1 MFRKG
6 EKVRLARE
14 VSTFF
19 VNPDHEYAGIDY
31 EEYARIHEPL
41 LLRAGIVAQF
51 ESYLKKVEGLAVV
64 TPWNAETET
73 CGILLGWRDFYRVDV
88 PTDALR
94 ACAATEPLTP
104 LAACAEGL
112 PANHHFRTADKPET

>member
-6 EKVRLARE
+6 DRVRLVRE

-19 VNPDHEYAGIDY
+19 VNPGREYPGIDY
-31 EEYARIHEPL
+31 QEYARIHEPL
-41 LLRAGIVAQF
+41 LLREGIVAQF
-51 ESYLKKVEGLAVV
+51 EWYLKEVKGLTVM
-64 TPWNAETET
+64 TPWSAETET

-88 PTDALR
+88 PADALR

-112 PANHHFRTADKPET
+112 PANHHFRTADREEP

>member
-6 EKVRLARE
+6 DRVRLVRE

-19 VNPDHEYAGIDY
+19 VNPAYEYPGIDY

-41 LLRAGIVAQF
+41 LLREGIVAQF
-51 ESYLKKVEGLAVV
+51 EWYLKLIKDLAIV
-64 TPWNAETET
+64 TPYNAETDR

-88 PTDALR
+88 PADALK

-104 LAACAEGL
+104 LAACSEGL
-112 PANHHFRTADKPET
+112 PADHHFRTADKKEL